1 MHNGHSPVTYAP
13 ASGMGRRMRD
23 SSTIVREPNSPPLG
37 FREFVVLVASLM
49 ALGAIGVDTMLPAL
63 PAIGAR
69 LGVATE
75 NERQLVISVY
85 LIGLGL
91 GQLIHGPLADHF
103 GRRPVMMTALLGY
116 AVANVLAAV
125 SGSFELM
132 LAARLFGGV
141 VVAATRVVTIAIVR
155 DCYSGRAMARTMSL
169 VAIVFMI
176 APVLAPTLG
185 QGILFFGSWRL
196 IFSVIG
202 VLTVIVLSW
211 FWLRMPETLPKNARL
226 PISARRLFAGWR
238 FTLSDRWSLGY
249 TLASTLLQGALFGY
263 INSVQQIVSNVFGAP
278 KILNLVFAGTAG
290 MMAVANLLNSR
301 VVMRFGSRF
310 MSHTALCTM
319 IALSAINLM
328 VWSLGGETL
337 IVFVVLQ
344 ALTMG
349 CFGLASS
356 NFSAMAMENMGAI
369 AGTASSVQGFI
380 AVTFGALI
388 GTAIGQSFAGSTVP
402 LHLGFLCCGILSLA
416 IVAITERGRLFRPA

>member
-1 MHNGHSPVTYAP
+1 
-13 ASGMGRRMRD
+13 MGRGMRD
-23 SSTIVREPNSPPLG
+23 SSAIVRDPNSPPLG

-69 LGVATE
+69 LGVTTD

-91 GQLIHGPLADHF
+91 GQLIHGPLADRF

-116 AVANVLAAV
+116 GIANGLAAV

-132 LAARLFGGV
+132 LAARLFGGI

-155 DCYSGRAMARTMSL
+155 DCYSGRAMARVMSL

-196 IFSVIG
+196 IFTVIG
-202 VLTVIVLSW
+202 VLTAIVLIW
-211 FWLRMPETLPKNARL
+211 FWLRMPETVAGHDRSA
-226 PISARRLFAGWR
+226 ISVRRLFAGSR
-238 FTLSDRWSLGY
+238 FTLTDRWSLGY
-249 TLASTLLQGALFGY
+249 TLGSTLLQGALFGY
-263 INSVQQIVSNVFGAP
+263 INSIQQIVSNVFGAP
-278 KILNLVFAGTAG
+278 QVLNLVFAGTAG

-319 IALSAINLM
+319 IALSAVNLM

-337 IVFVVLQ
+337 IVFVVMQ

-369 AGTASSVQGFI
+369 AGTASSVQGFMS
-380 AVTFGALI
+380 VTFGALI
-388 GTAIGQSFAGSTVP
+388 GTVIGQSFAGSTVP
-402 LHLGFLCCGILSLA
+402 LHLGFLCCSILALA
-416 IVAITERGRLFRPA
+416 IVAVTERGRLFRPA